1 MSDRRTT
8 EAQLFAQVETA
19 LVTLAESLNTLSKN
33 RVVLPSYVPLVVAFL
48 GELQTDTLHQKGAR
62 ILCEQSILAPYN
74 KDRRDVVRE
83 KIVQAGGIPSLVRM
97 LHVDRPPP
105 TRAHARRGGREGGGT
120 GGGTRAGDGRRG
132 GWEGEKT

>member
-48 GELQTDTLHQKGAR
+48 GELQTDTLHQK
-62 ILCEQSILAPYN
+62 Y
-74 KDRRDVVRE
+74 
-83 KIVQAGGIPSLVRM
+83 
-97 LHVDRPPP
+97 
-105 TRAHARRGGREGGGT
+105 
-120 GGGTRAGDGRRG
+120 
-132 GWEGEKT
+132 